1 MPDMRSGVVAD
12 GEAVQRF
19 KRATSGGPSTHEFS
33 TTAGTSRRMG
43 KVRQRGTAPELIVRR
58 AVRRIG
64 LHYRLRNRDLP
75 GSPDLANRSRRFAV
89 FVHGCFWHQHLHCPR
104 ATVPK
109 RNRGFWV
116 AKFAA
121 NRARDDR
128 SVEALRQLGYTVLV
142 VWECETADP
151 DALTA
156 QLTRGLFR
164 HGR

>member
-1 MPDMRSGVVAD
+1 MTRRGEVADAEAVRPFKRGASGVA
-12 GEAVQRF
+12 
-19 KRATSGGPSTHEFS
+19 SGREFS

-58 AVRRIG
+58 ALRRIG
-64 LHYRLRNRDLP
+64 LRYRLRNRDLP
-75 GSPDLANRSRRFAV
+75 GSPDLANRSRQFAV
-89 FVHGCFWHQHLHCPR
+89 FVHGCFWHQHPQCPR
-104 ATVPK
+104 ATTPK
-109 RNRGFWV
+109 RNRAFWV

-128 SVEALRQLGYTVLV
+128 SVEALRQLGYTVLI